1 MKILIV
7 EDEPL
12 IARSLKKLL
21 EKKGCLVTWEP
32 TGNKAI
38 EIIKSE
44 SFDRI
49 ICDLMLQDVSGFDV
63 IEDSKERYSISEIG
77 QKFIII
83 TAYSSPQVL
92 QRAALY
98 GCSVLSKPFE
108 DLNEAIDVF
117 IRGRDLG
124 TNKETIKS

>member
-12 IARSLKKLL
+12 IAKSLKKLL
-21 EKKGCLVTWEP
+21 EKKGCNIHWEAS
-32 TGNKAI
+32 GNKAI
-38 EIIKSE
+38 EIIREE

-63 IEDSKERYSISEIG
+63 IEDSKERYNNSEIG

-92 QRAALY
+92 DRASQY
-98 GCSVLSKPFE
+98 GCMVLSKPFE
-108 DLNEAIDVF
+108 DLNEAIEVF
-117 IRGRDLG
+117 IRGHDLG
-124 TNKETIKS
+124 KEKEK

>member
-12 IARSLKKLL
+12 IARSLKRLL
-21 EKKGCLVTWEP
+21 EKRGCEVIWEP
-32 TGNKAI
+32 SGNEAI
-38 EIIKSE
+38 EIIKKVD
-44 SFDRI
+44 FDRI

-63 IEDSKERYSISEIG
+63 IEDSKERYDHGEIG

-92 QRAALY
+92 ERAAQY
-98 GCSVLSKPFE
+98 GCAVLGKPFD
-108 DLNEAIDVF
+108 DLNEAIEVF
-117 IRGRDLG
+117 IKGNRFGDK
-124 TNKETIKS
+124 KEEQ

>member
-12 IARSLKKLL
+12 IARSLKRLL
-21 EKKGCLVTWEP
+21 EKRGCEVIWEP
-32 TGNKAI
+32 SGNEAI
-38 EIIKSE
+38 EIIKKVD
-44 SFDRI
+44 FDRI

-63 IEDSKERYSISEIG
+63 IEDSKERYDHGEIG

-92 QRAALY
+92 DRAAQY
-98 GCSVLSKPFE
+98 GCVVLGKPFE
-108 DLNEAIDVF
+108 DLNEAIEVF
-117 IRGRDLG
+117 IKGNRFGDK
-124 TNKETIKS
+124 KEKQ

>member
-12 IARSLKKLL
+12 IARSLKRLL
-21 EKKGCLVTWEP
+21 EKRGCEVTWEP
-32 TGNKAI
+32 SGNEAI
-38 EIIKSE
+38 EIIKKDN
-44 SFDRI
+44 FDRI

-63 IEDSKERYSISEIG
+63 IEDSKEKYDHGEIG

-92 QRAALY
+92 ERAGLY
-98 GCSVLSKPFE
+98 GCAVLGKPFE
-108 DLNEAIDVF
+108 DLNEAIEVF
-117 IRGRDLG
+117 IKGNSFGDK
-124 TNKETIKS
+124 KEEQ